1 MSRPGVCLKPRESD
15 PKTEA
20 SNPVTG
26 RSDKT
31 LSRFCPVQKSKNFV
45 SRARNT
51 PLRSVFLSAWEAR
64 VAGPVP
70 SRQRQR
76 SRRWRWSGPGAPSR
90 PRNRAA
96 EPDYRLIV
104 PYRAAVSGV
113 GVLGHR
119 YSLSVGPPDASHRGR
134 ADACRVNQPACAK
147 LGPALGRL
155 PRGFL
160 DDLSDFGG
168 QESEVEARRAASCS
182 TPSYPMPRIGSGTP
196 SAGPHTSFSA
206 IFSAP
211 RFWFRKS
218 RNQLPLVDQKS

>member
-1 MSRPGVCLKPRESD
+1 MQSG
-15 PKTEA
+15 A
-20 SNPVTG
+20 SHAD
-26 RSDKT
+26 RT
-31 LSRFCPVQKSKNFV
+31 LSRSCPTSKSKNFV
-45 SRARNT
+45 SRARAT
-51 PLRSVFLSAWEAR
+51 PLRSVSRLGAEISWASSAPPA
-64 VAGPVP
+64 PVLAP
-70 SRQRQR
+70 LAAER
-76 SRRWRWSGPGAPSR
+76 PGAPSR

-168 QESEVEARRAASCS
+168 QESEVEARRGASCS